1 MNLEQERID
10 ILTQAAEGREREVMQ
25 YQINIDNF
33 ARAIAEVEA
42 NHAHEPHMVEFA
54 NHMRDLHNSS
64 LIEQAK
70 ERLLLKVIRDQLE
83 EAACMSS

>member
-10 ILTQAAEGREREVMQ
+10 TLTQAAEGRERGVMQ

-33 ARAIAEVEA
+33 SRAIAEIEA
-42 NHAHEPHMVEFA
+42 NHAHEPHMVEYA
-54 NHMRDLHNSS
+54 DHMRELHRTS

-70 ERLLLKVIRDQLE
+70 ERVLLKVIRDQLE
-83 EAACMSS
+83 EAACTSS

>member
-1 MNLEQERID
+1 MNLEQDRIKT
-10 ILTQAAEGREREVMQ
+10 LTDAAEGREREVMN

-33 ARAIAEVEA
+33 SRAIAEIEA
-42 NHAHEPHMVEFA
+42 NHTHEPHMVEFA
-54 NHMRDLHNSS
+54 ERMRDLLQSS

>member
-33 ARAIAEVEA
+33 SRAVAEIEA
-42 NHAHEPHMVEFA
+42 NHSHEPHMVEYA
-54 NHMRDLHNSS
+54 ERMRDLHHSS

-70 ERLLLKVIRDQLE
+70 ERILLKVIRDQLE
-83 EAACMSS
+83 EAACTSS